1 MRVCFGREFPF
12 EKSSNFA
19 PILWLTVDRE
29 TKTQTNQ
36 QCVKDSAVE
45 PKLHLPAKH
54 QPDWEIVRLAWTAWC
69 WQLPCSFALMPG
81 SAGGPHS
88 SMAIPVNADRFVFA
102 KADGPL
108 HFISPLDSSLGY
120 TNDIFHFSR

>member
-36 QCVKDSAVE
+36 QCVKDSGNRKAGMDCLV
-45 PKLHLPAKH
+45 LAASMFLCSDAWFRRWPAF
-54 QPDWEIVRLAWTAWC
+54 LY
-69 WQLPCSFALMPG
+69 
-81 SAGGPHS
+81 
-88 SMAIPVNADRFVFA
+88 
-102 KADGPL
+102 
-108 HFISPLDSSLGY
+108 GY
-120 TNDIFHFSR
+120 TCEC